1 MRAPC
6 WRRARSRAWSAYRY
20 RASRSRSCT
29 WGELPRL
36 RRERALDAT
45 CRGRVVSVRLGAGAR
60 CARLTARD
68 GGESQAGACGRGA
81 TDAPLGRRAHVSV
94 GGLRRRYR
102 GTRCRAPAMARSAFE
117 LVSRRA
123 RRHGAGRMQRVGVES
138 DAAGCSCLG
147 AELAPK
153 SFRVTVRGSTLPSG
167 RTIGTAAAEPPKIRG
182 ELMVPSFASWMRSQ
196 RGGASSSRGST
207 RAGIAAV
214 EQLVED
220 RRGALGVVERVVPV
234 RVVRS

>member
-1 MRAPC
+1 MILGQWRRRGRRSPGTRRAVRAPC
-6 WRRARSRAWSAYRY
+6 WRRARSRAWSAYRC

-29 WGELPRL
+29 WGKLPRL

-60 CARLTARD
+60 CARLTARH
-68 GGESQAGACGRGA
+68 GGESQAAACGRGA
-81 TDAPLGRRAHVSV
+81 TDAPLGRGAHVSV

-138 DAAGCSCLG
+138 DAAAAPCLR
-147 AELAPK
+147 AELRPNR
-153 SFRVTVRGSTLPSG
+153 FGDRRGGTLPSG
-167 RTIGTAAAEPPKIRG
+167 RTIGAAAAEPPKIR
-182 ELMVPSFASWMRSQ
+182 AS
-196 RGGASSSRGST
+196 
-207 RAGIAAV
+207 
-214 EQLVED
+214 
-220 RRGALGVVERVVPV
+220 
-234 RVVRS
+234 